1 MTRKENLTTPG
12 DAVTIVRDYLEHKG
26 RDGSLRESFLET
38 ALYLEDALRISL
50 DDDDLT
56 PERLGDEEAI
66 LRLVTRKL
74 DGGA

>member
-1 MTRKENLTTPG
+1 MTRKETTTIPR
-12 DAVTIVRDYLEHKG
+12 DAVTIVRDYLEHKA
-26 RDGSLRESFLET
+26 RDGSLWDSFLET
-38 ALYLEDALRISL
+38 ALYLEDTLAISL

-66 LRLVTRKL
+66 LRLVRRKL